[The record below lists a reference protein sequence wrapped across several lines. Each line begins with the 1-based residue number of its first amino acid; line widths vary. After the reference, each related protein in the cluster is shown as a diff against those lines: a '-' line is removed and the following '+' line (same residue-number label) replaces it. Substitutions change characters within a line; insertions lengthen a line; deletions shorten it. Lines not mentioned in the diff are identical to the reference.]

1 MIRTLFLCALVAAS
15 AAGCAGAPAQP
26 KTAATRSA
34 ASDRLCVQAS
44 RIPHDRCGVPGDK
57 WSGNDLE
64 RTGQNNPGDALSFL
78 DPSVQVHH

>member
-1 MIRTLFLCALVAAS
+1 
-15 AAGCAGAPAQP
+15 
-26 KTAATRSA
+26 
-34 ASDRLCVQAS
+34 
-44 RIPHDRCGVPGDK
+44 VPGDK